1 MSNSSGMKPSDG
13 NSPWRC
19 SRKQCEKRLRYRL
32 PTGLSLQKSRKIL
45 KETRGRKSAGN
56 RANERKIQTMKNNT
70 SMSGSISLLLGIM
83 VGTVALIF
91 VFCASAVEVT
101 KTSINSQKDR
111 TRIMILLDEAAQ
123 YNIQYNASGPDISIY
138 LFEAGLGSIKKKTT
152 TVDNELVESVTL
164 GEPIG
169 GIVEV
174 NISLKGSARFNVF
187 TLESPD
193 RIVIDTMAAT
203 AAAGVISAGLV
214 SPTAGEPK
222 MGNIAPLSAIKE
234 SGSKTGFSAAK
245 NYMSLQLFFNAL
257 LIAALI
263 IISFKL
269 ARVMRVSDKNRVELS
284 KNETFANMLGVLRG
298 KIKKRGNDAET
309 TYDSLAQIPY
319 AEQEDKEKASHRV
332 QEQYSKVYELAKL
345 GMDRL
350 EIAKKSN
357 IPIGE
362 VNLILDLSR
371 ASSQGKP
378 S

>member
-13 NSPWRC
+13 NSPWHC
-19 SRKQCEKRLRYRL
+19 SKKPCEKRLRYKL
-32 PTGLSLQKSRKIL
+32 PTGLSLQKSRKRL
-45 KETRGRKSAGN
+45 KDTRRGKGAGN
-56 RANERKIQTMKNNT
+56 RANERKIQTMKSNT

-83 VGTVALIF
+83 VGAFALIF

-101 KTSINSQKDR
+101 KTSINSQKGK

-123 YNIQYNASGPDISIY
+123 YNVQYNASGPDISIY
-138 LFEAGLGSIKKKTT
+138 LFEAGLGSTKKVKTG
-152 TVDNELVESVTL
+152 DDELVEAVNL
-164 GEPIG
+164 REPIG

-174 NISLKGSARFNVF
+174 NISLKEQVGFNVF
-187 TLESPD
+187 TLGSPD
-193 RIVIDTMAAT
+193 RIVIDMM
-203 AAAGVISAGLV
+203 AAAGAAGLTSAGLV
-214 SPTAGEPK
+214 SSPAGDPVI
-222 MGNIAPLSAIKE
+222 GNIAPLGAIKQ
-234 SGSKTGFSAAK
+234 SGSKTGLSTAK
-245 NYMSLQLFFNAL
+245 NYMPLQLFFNAL

-269 ARVMRVSDKNRVELS
+269 AHVMRVSDKNRVELN

-298 KIKKRGNDAET
+298 KVKRKGNDAET
-309 TYDSLAQIPY
+309 TSNSLAQIPY
-319 AEQEDKEKASHRV
+319 QEQEDKEKVSTGV

-371 ASSQGKP
+371 VSSQGKP

>member
-1 MSNSSGMKPSDG
+1 MKPSDG
-13 NSPWRC
+13 NSPWHC
-19 SRKQCEKRLRYRL
+19 SKKQCEKRLRYRP
-32 PTGLSLQKSRKIL
+32 PTGLSPQKSRKRL
-45 KETRGRKSAGN
+45 KENRRGESAGN
-56 RANERKIQTMKNNT
+56 RANERKIQTMKSNT
-70 SMSGSISLLLGIM
+70 SMSGSISLLSGIM
-83 VGTVALIF
+83 VGTFALIF

-101 KTSINSQKDR
+101 KTSINSQKEK

-123 YNIQYNASGPDISIY
+123 YNVQYNASGPDISIY
-138 LFEAGLGSIKKKTT
+138 LFEAGLGSTKKVKTG
-152 TVDNELVESVTL
+152 DDKLVEAVNL
-164 GEPIG
+164 REPIG

-174 NISLKGSARFNVF
+174 NISLKEQVCFNVF
-187 TLESPD
+187 TLGSPD
-193 RIVIDTMAAT
+193 RIVIDMIAAT
-203 AAAGVISAGLV
+203 GAAGLTSAGLV
-214 SPTAGEPK
+214 SPPAGDPVI
-222 MGNIAPLSAIKE
+222 GNIAPLGAIKE
-234 SGSKTGFSAAK
+234 PGSKTGLSGAK
-245 NYMSLQLFFNAL
+245 NYMPLQLFFNAL

-269 ARVMRVSDKNRVELS
+269 THVMRVSDKNRVELN
-284 KNETFANMLGVLRG
+284 KNETFANMLGVLRDKVKRKG
-298 KIKKRGNDAET
+298 KDAET
-309 TYDSLAQIPY
+309 TSNSLAQIPY
-319 AEQEDKEKASHRV
+319 AEQEDKEKVNTGV